1 MNIKFDPLAKA
12 FLVSRLADIEYRMSI
27 NGDEKI
33 QLMSLIGSF
42 IEVRHTV
49 K

>member
-1 MNIKFDPLAKA
+1 VERMAE
-12 FLVSRLADIEYRMSI
+12 IEYRLSI

-33 QLMSLIGSF
+33 QLMSLIGAF
-42 IEVRHTV
+42 IEIRSIN